1 MKKSLRIGLGIAGLL
16 GVLALVEV
24 SAASADGFSGTFRGP
39 HGQFSIHIGSPSY
52 PVGAYAPYGYR
63 VYERPRYGYGF
74 DTPIH
79 DCQPHRL
86 RHSHWVPVRRHHQRW
101 LIIQHPGFY
110 AERPYYERRYDDRY
124 DDRVYADRRYG
135 HGDRR
140 YSDRRDHR
148 YSDRKY
154 SKRRHDD
161 RGWRSKRDKHRRG
174 DWDRDRG
181 WDRDDD

>member
-1 MKKSLRIGLGIAGLL
+1 MKRALRIGLGIAGFL
-16 GVLALVEV
+16 GVLAFVNV

-39 HGQFSIHIGSPSY
+39 HGQFSIHIGSPTY
-52 PVGAYAPYGYR
+52 PVGSYAPYGYR
-63 VYERPRYGYGF
+63 VYERPHYGYGF

-79 DCQPHRL
+79 YCRSHRL
-86 RHSHWVPVRRHHQRW
+86 RHSHWVPVRPYARRW
-101 LIIQHPGFY
+101 LIIERPGY
-110 AERPYYERRYDDRY
+110 YERPYYERRYDDR
-124 DDRVYADRRYG
+124 VYADGRYG
-135 HGDRR
+135 YGDRR
-140 YSDRRDHR
+140 YSDRRDYR
-148 YSDRKY
+148 DFDRKY